1 LYPWGDSGIGE
12 AVDKR
17 KGRLIKAGYL
27 FRRSDNSTKKPLF
40 DENSLKTPLSDNFS
54 PLGKAWWFPLKTKIF
69 NFHEIQKKSS
79 FSNNSAGENIGG

>member
-1 LYPWGDSGIGE
+1 MSNAIFWSMLILFSARPLYMPLYSCLYPWGDSGIGE

-54 PLGKAWWFPLKTKIF
+54 PLGKA
-69 NFHEIQKKSS
+69 
-79 FSNNSAGENIGG
+79 